1 MNFTSRV
8 AAMLLAFLICL
19 ATTGLLRLVDNV
31 PAKAYYLVGFF
42 SFSSSFL
49 LIYIAFEFLVFR
61 EINQIYKLLDRIKRK
76 ELKQVKKR
84 LAPTM
89 GPMQKLNDEILLMA
103 NKKQDEIEELRKIE
117 TYRREFVADI
127 SHELKTPLFAAQ
139 GFIHTLLDGADHD
152 QTVRDRFLQKAANNL
167 DGLNDMIQELLTL
180 SQLET
185 GMVRMKREIV
195 DIGLLSGEVTEALAE
210 NAEAKQIELKVER
223 NPSKP
228 LWVEA
233 DRSRI
238 RQVLTNLIDNAIKY
252 HQGGSGVISI
262 SFEAEK
268 DSILVMV
275 NDNGPGISIEHINRI
290 FDRFYRIEKSRSKD
304 SGGTGLGLA
313 IVKQIVEAHGS
324 RIQVQSKLGKGTLF
338 SFRLKKR
345 KPTEL
350 AVASKLAP

>member
-1 MNFTSRV
+1 MYFTSRV
-8 AAMLLAFLICL
+8 AAVLLSFLICL
-19 ATTGLLRLVDNV
+19 ATTGLLSLVDNV
-31 PAKAYYLVGFF
+31 PPKAYFLVGAL
-42 SFSSSFL
+42 SFSSSFI

-61 EINQIYKLLDRIKRK
+61 EINKIYKLLDRIKRK
-76 ELKQVKKR
+76 ELKQVKKT

-103 NKKQDEIEELRKIE
+103 NKKQDEIEELQKIE

-152 QTVRDRFLQKAANNL
+152 QTVRDRFLLKAANNL

-195 DIGLLSGEVTEALAE
+195 DLGLLSGEVADALADR
-210 NAEAKQIELKVER
+210 AESKQIVLKVDR
-223 NPSKP
+223 SPSKP

-233 DRSRI
+233 DKNRI
-238 RQVLTNLIDNAIKY
+238 RQVLTNLADNAIKY
-252 HQGGSGVISI
+252 HQGGGAITI

-268 DSILVMV
+268 DSILVLV
-275 NDNGPGISIEHINRI
+275 RDNGPGIPPEHISRI
-290 FDRFYRIEKSRSKD
+290 FDRFYRIEKSRNKD

-324 RIQVQSKLGKGTLF
+324 RIQVQSKLGKGTQF

-350 AVASKLAP
+350 VAASKLVP